1 MFAIE
6 SILVRTAAAE
16 LATVKRTSANGAQS
30 DWVAVCGKS
39 LSVWASARVKST
51 AGSCVRVAPKAANSH
66 LKVPEVS
73 CGLSFGANCVAIVLD
88 LLLAVGVEGL
98 GISAARSDSHSWAVQ
113 VLVVIFGAI
122 FGLARAIAAVAGR
135 WLGAGGSLGAVEWIR
150 RWTDSV
156 LNSGK
161 QGIFILDFLQWTS
174 ALGC

>member
-51 AGSCVRVAPKAANSH
+51 AGSCVRVAPTAANSH